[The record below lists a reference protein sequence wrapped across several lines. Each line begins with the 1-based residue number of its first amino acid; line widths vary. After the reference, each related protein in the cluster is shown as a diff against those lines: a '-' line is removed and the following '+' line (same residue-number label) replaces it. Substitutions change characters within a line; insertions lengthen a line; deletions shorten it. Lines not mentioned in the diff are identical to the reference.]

1 MSEERNAAEMAA
13 GLSDTPGY
21 RYADRVG
28 DRLFVAGQ
36 VPTDSDGGILHVGD
50 PGAQARRCLDNLR
63 TVVEVNGFAVAD
75 VHRLTVHV
83 VGEHENL
90 LNAWVAVRDWFGG
103 DVPPATL
110 LGAHLLG
117 FTDQLVE
124 IDADIIRA

>member
-1 MSEERNAAEMAA
+1 MSEERNAAEVAA
-13 GLSDTPGY
+13 GLSVTPGY

-28 DRLFVAGQ
+28 EQLFVAGQ
-36 VPTDSDGGILHVGD
+36 VPTDANGEILHVGD
-50 PGAQARRCLDNLR
+50 PAAQAVRCLDNLR
-63 TVVEVNGFAVAD
+63 TVVEVNGFAMAD

-83 VGEHENL
+83 VGERENL
-90 LNAWVAVRDWFGG
+90 LDAWAAVRDWFGG

-124 IDADIIRA
+124 IDATVVRA